1 MCYSVG
7 APTGEAFIE
16 PNQERASPKGPA
28 LFLFAHH
35 SRKHPTAEGSPAIP
49 IYPAPPK
56 SALTLSRPLRCRKLS
71 AGKCTHPLTPALL
84 SARAA
89 PGRGPYPNH
98 STALTPGTEA
108 PGAAGRQP
116 AQAPL
121 FLLGAC
127 ATCRPL
133 ACRLAWAGE
142 APYHSP
148 GQNARVKCTA
158 PPLFLLGGAALAF
171 CPRLLRQG
179 AHPEG
184 TGPLPWPVGPAGPR
198 AGLARRQSDAAQLGP
213 LYDGGAK
220 LGRLL
225 KRGRARR
232 VAPAGL
238 YPPLGRKRPAPWLA
252 AGGPAGPGVPAGT
265 GPTINGSSPL
275 LPCWEPHYSTASRV
289 CARRSRPATH
299 PAGGHICKPPAYSP
313 AAALRRAVPL
323 FCVGPA
329 LDCAVLPRH
338 CPTGQKGAQ
347 HNVYHR

>member
-1 MCYSVG
+1 MSV
-7 APTGEAFIE
+7 
-16 PNQERASPKGPA
+16 
-28 LFLFAHH
+28 
-35 SRKHPTAEGSPAIP
+35 TAESAQPLARSPAIP
-49 IYPAPPK
+49 IYSVPPK
-56 SALTLSRPLRCRKLS
+56 SALTLPRPLRCRKLS

-121 FLLGAC
+121 FLFGGLRYLSSLGLSAGLGGGS
-127 ATCRPL
+127 AIPQPRP
-133 ACRLAWAGE
+133 
-142 APYHSP
+142 
-148 GQNARVKCTA
+148 KCKGKMHGPA
-158 PPLFLLGGAALAF
+158 FFLLGGAALAF
-171 CPRLLRQG
+171 CPCLLRQG

-238 YPPLGRKRPAPWLA
+238 YPPWGASARPLGWRL
-252 AGGPAGPGVPAGT
+252 GGPAGPGVPAGT
-265 GPTINGSSPL
+265 GPTFNGCCPL
-275 LPCWEPHYSTASRV
+275 LPCWEPHCSTASRV

-299 PAGGHICKPPAYSP
+299 PAGGHIRKPPLLLLLPRSAEP
-313 AAALRRAVPL
+313 GPL

-329 LDCAVLPRH
+329 LDCAVLLRH

-347 HNVYHR
+347 HHVYHR

>member
-1 MCYSVG
+1 MYPPPTPRPFIG
-7 APTGEAFIE
+7 ARRSG
-16 PNQERASPKGPA
+16 SGP
-28 LFLFAHH
+28 LPQPLHVAHPRH
-35 SRKHPTAEGSPAIP
+35 
-49 IYPAPPK
+49 
-56 SALTLSRPLRCRKLS
+56 LS
-71 AGKCTHPLTPALL
+71 AGGCGPPA
-84 SARAA
+84 ST
-89 PGRGPYPNH
+89 GPFIP
-98 STALTPGTEA
+98 
-108 PGAAGRQP
+108 
-116 AQAPL
+116 
-121 FLLGAC
+121 FLGAC

-220 LGRLL
+220 LGRHF

-238 YPPLGRKRPAPWLA
+238 YPPWGASARPLGWRPGGACGHGGACGRGPHHQRQLPPVALLGAPL
-252 AGGPAGPGVPAGT
+252 
-265 GPTINGSSPL
+265 
-275 LPCWEPHYSTASRV
+275 
-289 CARRSRPATH
+289 
-299 PAGGHICKPPAYSP
+299 
-313 AAALRRAVPL
+313 
-323 FCVGPA
+323 
-329 LDCAVLPRH
+329 
-338 CPTGQKGAQ
+338 
-347 HNVYHR
+347 

>member
-28 LFLFAHH
+28 LFLFVHH
-35 SRKHPTAEGSPAIP
+35 SRKHPAAESAPAIP

-56 SALTLSRPLRCRKLS
+56 SPLTLSRPLRCRKLS

-98 STALTPGTEA
+98 STSLTPGTES
-108 PGAAGRQP
+108 AGGCGPP
-116 AQAPL
+116 ASTGP
-121 FLLGAC
+121 FIPFLGAC

-171 CPRLLRQG
+171 CPCLLRQG
-179 AHPEG
+179 AHPDG

-220 LGRLL
+220 LGRHF
-225 KRGRARR
+225 KRGRARQ

-238 YPPLGRKRPAPWLA
+238 YLPWGASARPLGWRP
-252 AGGPAGPGVPAGT
+252 GGPAGPGVPAGT
-265 GPTINGSSPL
+265 GPTINGCCPL
-275 LPCWEPHYSTASRV
+275 LPCWGPHCSTASRV

-299 PAGGHICKPPAYSP
+299 PAGDHIRKPPAYFP

-323 FCVGPA
+323 ILCGPG
-329 LDCAVLPRH
+329 P
-338 CPTGQKGAQ
+338 
-347 HNVYHR
+347 

>member
-1 MCYSVG
+1 M
-7 APTGEAFIE
+7 
-16 PNQERASPKGPA
+16 
-28 LFLFAHH
+28 
-35 SRKHPTAEGSPAIP
+35 
-49 IYPAPPK
+49 
-56 SALTLSRPLRCRKLS
+56 
-71 AGKCTHPLTPALL
+71 
-84 SARAA
+84 
-89 PGRGPYPNH
+89 
-98 STALTPGTEA
+98 
-108 PGAAGRQP
+108 
-116 AQAPL
+116 
-121 FLLGAC
+121 
-127 ATCRPL
+127 

-171 CPRLLRQG
+171 CPCLLRQG

-238 YPPLGRKRPAPWLA
+238 YPPWGASARPLGWRL
-252 AGGPAGPGVPAGT
+252 GGPAGPGVPAGT
-265 GPTINGSSPL
+265 GLTFNGCCPL
-275 LPCWEPHYSTASRV
+275 LPCWEPHCSTASRV

-299 PAGGHICKPPAYSP
+299 PARGHIRKPPLLLLLPRSAEP
-313 AAALRRAVPL
+313 GPL

-329 LDCAVLPRH
+329 LDCAVLLRH

-347 HNVYHR
+347 HHVYHR

>member
-1 MCYSVG
+1 MWYSVG
-7 APTGEAFIE
+7 APTGEASIE
-16 PNQERASPKGPA
+16 PNQRGPA
-28 LFLFAHH
+28 
-35 SRKHPTAEGSPAIP
+35 RKGRPSFFFCPSQP
-49 IYPAPPK
+49 KAP
-56 SALTLSRPLRCRKLS
+56 SRPKALRPSRFTPRRRSRPCRFPVRFAVGSCRRKNVPTPYPPPFYRR
-71 AGKCTHPLTPALL
+71 APLRVGAPTPTTPRRSPPALK
-84 SARAA
+84 R
-89 PGRGPYPNH
+89 RG
-98 STALTPGTEA
+98 LR
-108 PGAAGRQP
+108 GASQHR
-116 AQAPL
+116 PL
-121 FLLGAC
+121 YSFLGAC

-171 CPRLLRQG
+171 CPCLLRQG

-184 TGPLPWPVGPAGPR
+184 TAPLPWPVGPAGPR

-238 YPPLGRKRPAPWLA
+238 YPPWGASARPLGWR
-252 AGGPAGPGVPAGT
+252 PGVPAGT
-265 GPTINGSSPL
+265 GAPAGAGPTFNGCCPL
-275 LPCWEPHYSTASRV
+275 LPCWDPHCSTASRV

-299 PAGGHICKPPAYSP
+299 PAGDHIRKPPASSP

-323 FCVGPA
+323 ILCGPG
-329 LDCAVLPRH
+329 P
-338 CPTGQKGAQ
+338 
-347 HNVYHR
+347 

>member
-1 MCYSVG
+1 MWYSVE
-7 APTGEAFIE
+7 APTGEASTE
-16 PNQERASPKGPA
+16 PNQKRASPKGPA
-28 LFLFAHH
+28 LFLFVHH
-35 SRKHPTAEGSPAIP
+35 SRKHPAAESSPAIP

-56 SALTLSRPLRCRKLS
+56 STLTLSRPLRCLKLS

-89 PGRGPYPNH
+89 PGRGPYPNR

-121 FLLGAC
+121 FLLG
-127 ATCRPL
+127 
-133 ACRLAWAGE
+133 
-142 APYHSP
+142 
-148 GQNARVKCTA
+148 
-158 PPLFLLGGAALAF
+158 GAALAF
-171 CPRLLRQG
+171 CPCLLRQG

-238 YPPLGRKRPAPWLA
+238 YPPWGASARPLGWRPGALRGRGCLRARAP
-252 AGGPAGPGVPAGT
+252 P
-265 GPTINGSSPL
+265 
-275 LPCWEPHYSTASRV
+275 STAAV
-289 CARRSRPATH
+289 PCCPVGTPIVARHQGSARGVHALPLTQRGPYTQAPAS
-299 PAGGHICKPPAYSP
+299 SP

-323 FCVGPA
+323 ILCGPG
-329 LDCAVLPRH
+329 P
-338 CPTGQKGAQ
+338 
-347 HNVYHR
+347 

>member
-1 MCYSVG
+1 MYPPPNPPFYRRAPLRVG
-7 APTGEAFIE
+7 APT
-16 PNQERASPKGPA
+16 PTTPRRSPPA
-28 LFLFAHH
+28 LKRRGLRAASQH
-35 SRKHPTAEGSPAIP
+35 
-49 IYPAPPK
+49 
-56 SALTLSRPLRCRKLS
+56 RPLYS
-71 AGKCTHPLTPALL
+71 
-84 SARAA
+84 
-89 PGRGPYPNH
+89 
-98 STALTPGTEA
+98 
-108 PGAAGRQP
+108 
-116 AQAPL
+116 
-121 FLLGAC
+121 FLGAC

-252 AGGPAGPGVPAGT
+252 AGGPCG
-265 GPTINGSSPL
+265 
-275 LPCWEPHYSTASRV
+275 
-289 CARRSRPATH
+289 
-299 PAGGHICKPPAYSP
+299 AGGACGHGPHHQRQLPPV
-313 AAALRRAVPL
+313 ALLGAPL
-323 FCVGPA
+323 
-329 LDCAVLPRH
+329 
-338 CPTGQKGAQ
+338 
-347 HNVYHR
+347 

>member
-28 LFLFAHH
+28 LFLFVHH

-98 STALTPGTEA
+98 STSLTPGTEA

-121 FLLGAC
+121 FLFGGLRYLSSLGLSAG
-127 ATCRPL
+127 R
-133 ACRLAWAGE
+133 AGE

-158 PPLFLLGGAALAF
+158 PPLFLLSGAALAF
-171 CPRLLRQG
+171 CPCLLRQG

-184 TGPLPWPVGPAGPR
+184 TGPPPWPVGPAGPR

-213 LYDGGAK
+213 LYDGGAT

-238 YPPLGRKRPAPWLA
+238 YPPLGRKRPAPVA
-252 AGGPAGPGVPAGT
+252 
-265 GPTINGSSPL
+265 
-275 LPCWEPHYSTASRV
+275 
-289 CARRSRPATH
+289 
-299 PAGGHICKPPAYSP
+299 
-313 AAALRRAVPL
+313 
-323 FCVGPA
+323 
-329 LDCAVLPRH
+329 
-338 CPTGQKGAQ
+338 QK
-347 HNVYHR
+347 

>member
-28 LFLFAHH
+28 LFLFVRH

-71 AGKCTHPLTPALL
+71 AGKCTHPLPPALL

-108 PGAAGRQP
+108 P
-116 AQAPL
+116 
-121 FLLGAC
+121 
-127 ATCRPL
+127 
-133 ACRLAWAGE
+133 
-142 APYHSP
+142 
-148 GQNARVKCTA
+148 
-158 PPLFLLGGAALAF
+158 
-171 CPRLLRQG
+171 
-179 AHPEG
+179 
-184 TGPLPWPVGPAGPR
+184 GPAGPR

-238 YPPLGRKRPAPWLA
+238 YPPWGASARPLGWRP
-252 AGGPAGPGVPAGT
+252 GGPAGPGAPAGA
-265 GPTINGSSPL
+265 GSTINGSSPL
-275 LPCWEPHYSTASRV
+275 LPCWGPHCSTASRV

-299 PAGGHICKPPAYSP
+299 PAGAIYASPRFFSCCRAPPS
-313 AAALRRAVPL
+313 RAFNSVWARPLTVPCFL
-323 FCVGPA
+323 GTA
-329 LDCAVLPRH
+329 QQGR
-338 CPTGQKGAQ
+338 KGYNTCISQ
-347 HNVYHR
+347 VTQQ